1 MGKEAPS
8 VQDFEVI
15 FRQLF
20 VTFLV
25 TVNSWFQID
34 ISQGIITL
42 KLDENKSF
50 GAEVYAH
57 SLGMDVADDVKY
69 IYAYQLL
76 HALLEGMRVKSMGR
90 QELDVRFFCAVCL
103 VPVVASHLLELRLFF
118 CRLKHASLSCHSCS
132 PHVQTLPVG

>member
-1 MGKEAPS
+1 
-8 VQDFEVI
+8 VQDFEAI

-42 KLDENKSF
+42 RLDENKSF

-57 SLGMDVADDVKY
+57 SLGMDVANDVKY

-76 HALLEGMRVKSMGR
+76 HALLEGMRVRATGR
-90 QELDVRFFCAVCL
+90 LDMDVRYRV
-103 VPVVASHLLELRLFF
+103 LLN
-118 CRLKHASLSCHSCS
+118 
-132 PHVQTLPVG
+132 QT